1 MPLSDEDIRRIVAL
15 GHQQVMFTVERGEI
29 KHLRNRR
36 GKCIFLGDGCTIYQD
51 RPEGCRLYPV
61 VYESVENRAVLD
73 EGCPHRKEFRVT
85 FKKSKQVSRLYR
97 SLMRR

>member
-1 MPLSDEDIRRIVAL
+1 MPLSDEDISRIAAL
-15 GHQQVMFTVERGEI
+15 GHQQTTFVVEMRGM
-29 KHLRNRR
+29 KCLRNRR
-36 GKCIFLGDGCTIYQD
+36 GRCVFLVDGCAIYQD

-61 VYESVENRAVLD
+61 VYDSVENRAVLD
-73 EGCPHRKEFRVT
+73 DECPYRKEFRVT